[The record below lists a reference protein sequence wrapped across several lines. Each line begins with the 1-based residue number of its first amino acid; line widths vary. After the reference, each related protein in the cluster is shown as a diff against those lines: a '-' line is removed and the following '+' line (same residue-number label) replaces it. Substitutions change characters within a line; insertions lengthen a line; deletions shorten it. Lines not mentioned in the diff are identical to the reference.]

1 MNKLEI
7 KEIEMLKDFDDILT
21 FREFKEVL
29 KIGRNKAYE
38 LLQKN
43 IIPSIR
49 IGKSYRIPKINIIN
63 YLQNQK

>member
-1 MNKLEI
+1 MDFKDIEI
-7 KEIEMLKDFDDILT
+7 LKDFDDVLT
-21 FREFKEVL
+21 FVEFRQAL

-38 LLQKN
+38 LLQNN

-49 IGKSYRIPKINIIN
+49 IGKSYRIPKINVIN